1 MCAPVTI
8 VRCDHEIVPPKPQQD
23 KIGRCHSGRHYD
35 RPCALL
41 QLGDRIGKQIATG
54 IGCPRVLVGSALFKG
69 SESERA

>member
-8 VRCDHEIVPPKPQQD
+8 VRCDHEIVRPSRSKTRSIAAIPD
-23 KIGRCHSGRHYD
+23 D
-35 RPCALL
+35 TTTAPCALL